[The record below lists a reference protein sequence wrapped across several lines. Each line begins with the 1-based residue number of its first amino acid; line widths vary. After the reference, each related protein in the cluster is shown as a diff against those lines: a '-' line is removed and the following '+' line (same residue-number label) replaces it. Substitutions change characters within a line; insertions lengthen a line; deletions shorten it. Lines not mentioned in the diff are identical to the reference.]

1 MTLLVKQQRWD
12 GGKINYSLPS
22 LPQKW
27 AQEPRRTFRLPFWV
41 RTVSYLLTVKSAVRI
56 LGFFPCCLRC
66 IQWVLIHT
74 KTTGSLCPS
83 FALTKSIPIM
93 LIVVCSIAILLAHLN
108 WKCGKMLFFISV
120 TREKIQNRL
129 VISPNH
135 LYGLWR
141 GRRKQLLKLSS
152 DLPC

>member
-1 MTLLVKQQRWD
+1 MEEKLTAAYQVSPKMSSRT
-12 GGKINYSLPS
+12 
-22 LPQKW
+22 QKNFPI
-27 AQEPRRTFRLPFWV
+27 AILSEN
-41 RTVSYLLTVKSAVRI
+41 YLLTVKSAVRI
-56 LGFFPCCLRC
+56 LGFFPYCLRC

-74 KTTGSLCPS
+74 KTTGSLWLS

-129 VISPNH
+129 VITSNH